1 MPEKRDGKTETGGEG
16 IQYVSEHDEDN
27 GACERRS
34 GLRNDSSEEG
44 TMIKFIL
51 GFMLG
56 MLLGMLLGFLLM
68 GMCVAAA
75 DRMSEEYFQK
85 MMEEQNGKVNRR

>member
-44 TMIKFIL
+44 IMIKFIL
-51 GFMLG
+51 GLMIGTFI
-56 MLLGMLLGFLLM
+56 GFFTM
-68 GMCVAAA
+68 GLCVVAA
-75 DRMSEEYFQK
+75 DEDMDSDTRNSDS
-85 MMEEQNGKVNRR
+85 